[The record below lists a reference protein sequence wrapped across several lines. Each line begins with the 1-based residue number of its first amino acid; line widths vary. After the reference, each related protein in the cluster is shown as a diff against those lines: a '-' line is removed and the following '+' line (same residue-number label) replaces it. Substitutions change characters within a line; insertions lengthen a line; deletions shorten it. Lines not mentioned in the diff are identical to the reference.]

1 MTFVVYKTVPPCN
14 LYSFTLTTVAR
25 HSGDIHSQAVRWSQ
39 YEDLEEAMGDEPRHT
54 GLFSICCLLF
64 RPFLMWLFN
73 ALESRGF
80 KSSKLH
86 NSSEETDMTAPQLS
100 NSPQYWTMSVYMHRV
115 RSSRE
120 DVTYIWRTE
129 YSD

>member
-1 MTFVVYKTVPPCN
+1 MRVW
-14 LYSFTLTTVAR
+14 
-25 HSGDIHSQAVRWSQ
+25 Q
-39 YEDLEEAMGDEPRHT
+39 AMGEEPRHT

-86 NSSEETDMTAPQLS
+86 NNSEETDMTAPQLS
-100 NSPQYWTMSVYMHRV
+100 NSPQYCK
-115 RSSRE
+115 
-120 DVTYIWRTE
+120 DVSTHTQGQIK
-129 YSD
+129 SKKM